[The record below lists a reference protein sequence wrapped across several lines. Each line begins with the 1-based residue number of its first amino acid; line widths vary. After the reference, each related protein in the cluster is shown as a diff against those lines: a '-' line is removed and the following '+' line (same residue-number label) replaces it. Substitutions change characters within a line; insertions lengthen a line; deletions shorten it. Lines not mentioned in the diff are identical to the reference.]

1 MVVLITGASSGIGH
15 ALAQHYLSQGR
26 TVVAIARRAALLE
39 ELGRETIGQLCIFS
53 ADVTDREAMAGIVA
67 EVERSVGP
75 IDLAIAA
82 AGVADQEAGA
92 DFDPATCE
100 RTLTTNV
107 CGTFNVL
114 MPIAANMRR
123 RGSGQIVAISSLAS
137 LQALPHMTAYCASK
151 AALNVGMDGMR
162 FLLHGSGVRVTT
174 ICPGFIAT
182 AMTADRIQSRWCMP
196 LDEAMPKILR
206 AIQRRQRVCYFP
218 FWSHLGLRAL
228 DLLPVSARIV
238 VLRVALGMAL
248 PAPPGSMER
257 RSGALA

>member
-1 MVVLITGASSGIGH
+1 MVVLITGASSGIGR

-26 TVVAIARRAALLE
+26 IVVAIARRTALLE
-39 ELGRETIGQLCIFS
+39 ELGREATGQLCIFP

-67 EVERSVGP
+67 EVERRVGP

-92 DFDPATCE
+92 DFDPVAAE
-100 RTLTTNV
+100 RMMITNV

-114 MPIAANMRR
+114 APIAANMRR
-123 RGSGQIVAISSLAS
+123 RGSGQIVAISSLAA

-162 FLLHGSGVRVTT
+162 FQLHGSGVRVTT

-182 AMTADRIQSRWCMP
+182 PMTADRIRSRWCMP
-196 LDEAMPKILR
+196 LDKAMPRILR

-218 FWSHLGLRAL
+218 FWSYLCLRAF
-228 DLLPVSARIV
+228 DLLPAPARIAV
-238 VLRVALGMAL
+238 RRAACGIAL
-248 PAPPGSMER
+248 PAPPGSRER